1 MWSWRRLRMRVQRA
15 LYLPSRA
22 DREMDEEIR
31 FHLAEET
38 RLLSERGLPVA
49 EAALAARRAFGSG
62 ALAKENT
69 RPVWVS
75 TTLEQLLQDLRIG
88 CRILT
93 KAPVVSAT
101 AVILIALVI
110 GGNTTVFSIAH
121 GIMAKPAPGVHAA
134 GLTTFSWVAEDGDI
148 QTHTGYP
155 VFAHFQQ

>member
-1 MWSWRRLRMRVQRA
+1 MWAQGRLRMRVERA
-15 LYLPSRA
+15 VHLQSTA

-38 RLLSERGLPVA
+38 RLLPERGLPVA
-49 EAALAARRAFGSG
+49 EAALAARRAFGSV

-69 RPVWVS
+69 RAVWVS

-101 AVILIALVI
+101 AVILDRKSV
-110 GGNTTVFSIAH
+110 V
-121 GIMAKPAPGVHAA
+121 
-134 GLTTFSWVAEDGDI
+134 
-148 QTHTGYP
+148 
-155 VFAHFQQ
+155 